1 MKLSAQAKPGQII
14 IRAMSEAAWSQRL
27 LLPRPGRAE
36 VRFSGSSNTH
46 FHLSLCSLSR
56 LAHHSFFYDPAG
68 RWLWKHP
75 RPGPGSQSVSGNLS
89 HCSVLHD
96 SGGGRLPI
104 LHTAVVLRHRDE
116 RRRRVWQAR
125 AEEQD
130 GDRDT
135 VPCGGSRPRQ
145 EGKQTLILDSYQ
157 RRYYFDDSLGEGW
170 GKWKGNKQRK
180 RGWQSE

>member
-1 MKLSAQAKPGQII
+1 MVLQILNLNSIILNIDLCPSQARWSTQII

-27 LLPRPGRAE
+27 LLARPGRAE
-36 VRFSGSSNTH
+36 VRFSGSSSNTH

-56 LAHHSFFYDPAG
+56 LAHHSSFYDPAG

-104 LHTAVVLRHRDE
+104 LNPAVILRHRDE
-116 RRRRVWQAR
+116 RRRGVWQAR

-130 GDRDT
+130 GDRDAVT
-135 VPCGGSRPRQ
+135 CGGSRPRQ
-145 EGKQTLILDSYQ
+145 EGKQILIVLK
-157 RRYYFDDSLGEGW
+157 DDIILMIL
-170 GKWKGNKQRK
+170 
-180 RGWQSE
+180 